1 MEALTEI
8 KQAIDAA
15 KEYEQTVR
23 TEEKLTLRE
32 QAMRLV
38 GDGSVGAWN
47 ADTAASPSN
56 PNAPPAVTP
65 TPQTTLFTEADVRR
79 VAEAVTT
86 SVREESLAHLK
97 DVTDSFLANV
107 ARGQADA
114 SDVAA
119 AALQAR
125 FESGSAAAHVERLD
139 EDDVDKLA
147 ISQQLT
153 PYSPLDTDSIADEL
167 GAASVSCLSESF
179 IPVEIPDEE
188 DVFGAEFDVDKL
200 SDDEASALREVVAK
214 HDDLQRRLLAKQKQ
228 LRADELTA
236 KRYQIAE
243 MEKQLAAL
251 DEDEDSKVT
260 APVTREEASSA
271 LAREVDDSTNVRDK
285 LEAHELRIQH
295 LTHLV
300 NTRRAEALATLSG
313 KEVAL
318 QTEMRRL
325 DREIYTA
332 NSASEASAAAEA
344 SPDRSA
350 KSPSPSPIPPA
361 PCSASS
367 TETESVDSGM
377 GEFETGE
384 SPAFESNKELVA
396 FETGSPTQPA
406 LTTNNAFP
414 AAAPVATRAYA
425 FDPNVLKSVATA
437 SRVECAVRIAL
448 DVSGAFRFG
457 LTPETIRALRDE
469 NTFEAVM
476 AGVPLSLDALSVV
489 TKNVDAQKR
498 AAQHAKLA
506 TPGELVYDTIL
517 ECVDRLVSENS
528 FPTTTAL
535 AGNVAGGTALAGN
548 ATGVQTKSKG
558 GLVGD
563 LLFETVATKAK
574 TSLALPAR
582 VAAADST
589 TELNDTSGGDGTA
602 PTKSTDTTAPLDAI
616 CRDDARA
623 SDDVG
628 WYAVRAVENAIA
640 KRLADELFDE
650 VLADTVMAM
659 AGVR

>member
-1 MEALTEI
+1 M
-8 KQAIDAA
+8 
-15 KEYEQTVR
+15 
-23 TEEKLTLRE
+23 
-32 QAMRLV
+32 
-38 GDGSVGAWN
+38 
-47 ADTAASPSN
+47 DTDSI
-56 PNAPPAVTP
+56 
-65 TPQTTLFTEADVRR
+65 ADV
-79 VAEAVTT
+79 
-86 SVREESLAHLK
+86 
-97 DVTDSFLANV
+97 N
-107 ARGQADA
+107 
-114 SDVAA
+114 
-119 AALQAR
+119 
-125 FESGSAAAHVERLD
+125 
-139 EDDVDKLA
+139 KLA

-153 PYSPLDTDSIADEL
+153 TYSPLDTDSIADEL

-251 DEDEDSKVT
+251 DEDEDSMVT

-457 LTPETIRALRDE
+457 LTPETLRALRDE

-517 ECVDRLVSENS
+517 ECVDGLVSENS

>member
-1 MEALTEI
+1 
-8 KQAIDAA
+8 
-15 KEYEQTVR
+15 
-23 TEEKLTLRE
+23 
-32 QAMRLV
+32 
-38 GDGSVGAWN
+38 
-47 ADTAASPSN
+47 
-56 PNAPPAVTP
+56 
-65 TPQTTLFTEADVRR
+65 
-79 VAEAVTT
+79 
-86 SVREESLAHLK
+86 
-97 DVTDSFLANV
+97 
-107 ARGQADA
+107 
-114 SDVAA
+114 
-119 AALQAR
+119 
-125 FESGSAAAHVERLD
+125 
-139 EDDVDKLA
+139 
-147 ISQQLT
+147 
-153 PYSPLDTDSIADEL
+153 
-167 GAASVSCLSESF
+167 
-179 IPVEIPDEE
+179 
-188 DVFGAEFDVDKL
+188 
-200 SDDEASALREVVAK
+200 
-214 HDDLQRRLLAKQKQ
+214 
-228 LRADELTA
+228 
-236 KRYQIAE
+236 
-243 MEKQLAAL
+243 
-251 DEDEDSKVT
+251 
-260 APVTREEASSA
+260 
-271 LAREVDDSTNVRDK
+271 
-285 LEAHELRIQH
+285 
-295 LTHLV
+295 
-300 NTRRAEALATLSG
+300 
-313 KEVAL
+313 
-318 QTEMRRL
+318 
-325 DREIYTA
+325 
-332 NSASEASAAAEA
+332 
-344 SPDRSA
+344 
-350 KSPSPSPIPPA
+350 
-361 PCSASS
+361 
-367 TETESVDSGM
+367 M

-396 FETGSPTQPA
+396 FESGSPTQPA

-457 LTPETIRALRDE
+457 LTPETLRALRDE

-517 ECVDRLVSENS
+517 ECVDGLVSENS
-528 FPTTTAL
+528 FPTT
-535 AGNVAGGTALAGN
+535 TALAGN